1 LLDAFVAYTGSF
13 AVCRIDRRQPLLRV
27 SADRLRT
34 LSAGTGLRKSKQERS
49 VKRLA
54 IFTAAI
60 AAAVHVAGP
69 VAAKPPPNWDGLV
82 QVKAKRLNLVY
93 LQPGADFRAYTKV
106 MLAPTELAFE
116 KNWQRDYN
124 RGTRSLS
131 SRISDSDVQDALT
144 KAGYAVV
151 AEPGPDVLRV
161 NTGIVHIRVSAPDQP
176 TAGRSYNFAGEAGS
190 GTLFVEARDSMT
202 GALLGRAIDQ
212 RIAGD
217 NSAAWRTGS
226 SNRGDFRAMVERW
239 ATASVRGMDELK
251 SLSPI
256 QP

>member
-1 LLDAFVAYTGSF
+1 
-13 AVCRIDRRQPLLRV
+13 
-27 SADRLRT
+27 
-34 LSAGTGLRKSKQERS
+34 

-54 IFTAAI
+54 LFTVAV
-60 AAAVHVAGP
+60 AAAVQIAAP
-69 VAAKPPPNWDGLV
+69 VAAKPPLNWDGLV
-82 QVKAKRLNLVY
+82 QVKAKRLDLVY
-93 LQPGADFRAYTKV
+93 LQPGADFRGYTKV

-124 RGTRSLS
+124 RGTRALS
-131 SRISDSDVQDALT
+131 SRISDRDVQEALTKGVAASNHIFADAWT

-151 AEPGPDVLRV
+151 TDPGPDVLRV

-176 TAGRSYNFAGEAGS
+176 TAGRAYNFAGEAGS
-190 GTLFVEARDSMT
+190 ATLFVEARDSLT

-212 RIAGD
+212 RVAGD
-217 NSAAWRTGS
+217 NSAAWRTSS